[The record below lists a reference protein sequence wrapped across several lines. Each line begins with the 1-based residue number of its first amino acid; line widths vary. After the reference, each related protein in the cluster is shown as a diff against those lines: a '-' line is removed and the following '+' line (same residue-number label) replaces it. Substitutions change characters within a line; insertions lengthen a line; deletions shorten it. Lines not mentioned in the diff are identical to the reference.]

1 MNAPTPERKGEKEI
15 RFTRN
20 AQAVHFF
27 GAALFFLCVGVTL
40 YLVSLD
46 VWTVSQEPLLD
57 SHWWGLIALPFII
70 GSAAAGVH
78 LAKHAYMI
86 FSPIGIELFPFF
98 FPSKNMEVL
107 YWSEVAEVGF
117 TDDDKLLEVT
127 MVGEPER
134 KVFIATA
141 PLNQASQAL
150 LQRTVMGI
158 QAQRAKSASAMQ
170 TFETEQEADEK
181 P

>member
-1 MNAPTPERKGEKEI
+1 MSGPPDQRGQKEI

-27 GAALFFLCVGVTL
+27 MLALLFLCLGVTL

-46 VWTVSQEPLLD
+46 VWTVSQEPLLQG
-57 SHWWGLIALPFII
+57 SWYGLLTLPFIA
-70 GSAAAGVH
+70 GFTAAGIH

-86 FSPIGIELFPFF
+86 FSPVGIELFPFF

-107 YWSEVAEVGF
+107 YWSEVQDVGF
-117 TDDDKLLEVT
+117 TPDEKMLEIT
-127 MVGEPER
+127 MTGEPER

-141 PLNQASQAL
+141 PLNRASRDL
-150 LQRTVMGI
+150 LGRTIAGV
-158 QAQRAKSASAMQ
+158 QEQRAKGTAMLDG
-170 TFETEQEADEK
+170 EQGSVKED
-181 P
+181 PVSS